1 MSSNSRKLRIGMVL
15 DNRFPI
21 MENRIY
27 IFTKYQWQNVI
38 KSI

>member
-21 MENRIY
+21 MKNVVY
-27 IFTKYQWQNVI
+27 IFIKYHWLNGI